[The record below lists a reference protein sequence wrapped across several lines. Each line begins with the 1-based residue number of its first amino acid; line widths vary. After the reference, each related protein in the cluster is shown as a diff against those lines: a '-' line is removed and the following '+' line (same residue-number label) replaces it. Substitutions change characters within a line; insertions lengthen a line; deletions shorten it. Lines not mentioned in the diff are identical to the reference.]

1 MLVEDDAQVRALE
14 HLGKRSLSD
23 FDRLAPLAV
32 ELEQIECAM
41 HGAGDGPVTAYQ
53 FKNRQAVL
61 VANDSLAV
69 DQARPNRQR
78 LNGHFDERKA
88 AGEIIAVP
96 RNELHAGRATP
107 RQNAEAVMLDFV

>member
-1 MLVEDDAQVRALE
+1 MPSQPSLHASRKTIAPSSSKCSLRTMLRCEP
-14 HLGKRSLSD
+14 LST
-23 FDRLAPLAV
+23 LASAVFRISIGILAV

-53 FKNRQAVL
+53 FKNRQAIL

-88 AGEIIAVP
+88 AGEII
-96 RNELHAGRATP
+96 
-107 RQNAEAVMLDFV
+107 